1 VQDFGQNI
9 LDTDGL
15 EDSHAPSDVGPPRL
29 REPTADDADEY
40 FAELPTWQLILE
52 VRRLMA
58 AECRAERLVCRYLA
72 DLADRVRQ
80 RSDATLMA
88 YSDEFDALRGCF
100 GLGLREARERLRVG
114 RALRQLPRLE
124 RAFVAGELA
133 YSRIRE
139 VTRVATPQT
148 EHEWLERARHLNMR
162 QLERRV
168 AQPAEPLR
176 GAPPRRDSTRP
187 PPDERRTPPLQR
199 ITFELSADAWTLVQ
213 RALQQVR
220 TITGS
225 DLSDGDALEILA
237 RGALARAADLEEDL
251 TSAAD
256 RSENTSPP
264 WAAGG
269 HPPADPSDAEA
280 PQSSTGPAGDS
291 TGAFREPET
300 TQGGSPTAGIPYPTS
315 ETVVSPRE
323 RQLVAIGALPDD
335 PAARALLGLMD
346 DRHGW
351 TTEELMEVSGWSYN
365 EVCCAVVL
373 LEIGH
378 WVQRDFF
385 SWLIVKTQR
394 SRPAR

>member
-1 VQDFGQNI
+1 VQDFGQNT
-9 LDTDGL
+9 LDADGL
-15 EDSHAPSDVGPPRL
+15 EDSHAPSDVGLPRL
-29 REPTADDADEY
+29 RGPTADDAAEEY
-40 FAELPTWQLILE
+40 FAELPTWQLIVE

-162 QLERRV
+162 ALERRV

-176 GAPPRRDSTRP
+176 GAPPRRESTRP
-187 PPDERRTPPLQR
+187 PPDERRTTPLQR

-225 DLSDGDALEILA
+225 DLSDGEALEILA
-237 RGALARAADLEEDL
+237 RGALARAAALEDL

-256 RSENTSPP
+256 PSENPDAS
-264 WAAGG
+264 AAGG
-269 HPPADPSDAEA
+269 RPPADPSEDEA
-280 PQSSTGPAGDS
+280 AKSSTGPAGDS
-291 TGAFREPET
+291 TGAFGEPET
-300 TQGGSPTAGIPYPTS
+300 TQGGSPATGIPYPS
-315 ETVVSPRE
+315 GETLVSPRE

-335 PAARALLGLMD
+335 PAARALLRLMD

-351 TTEELMEVSGWSYN
+351 TTEELMEASGWSYN

-394 SRPAR
+394 SRLAR

>member
-1 VQDFGQNI
+1 VQHFEQSA
-9 LDTDGL
+9 LDTDQF
-15 EDSHAPSDVGPPRL
+15 EDSHASNDFGPAGPQ
-29 REPTADDADEY
+29 EPALADGADEY
-40 FAELPTWQLILE
+40 LAELPTWQLIGE

-72 DLADRVRQ
+72 DLADRVSQ
-80 RSDATLMA
+80 RCDAMLMA
-88 YSDEFDALRGCF
+88 YSDEFDAIRRCF

-114 RALRQLPRLE
+114 RALRRLPRLE

-148 EHEWLERARHLNMR
+148 ELEWLERAQQMNMR
-162 QLERRV
+162 ELERRV
-168 AQPAEPLR
+168 AQPLESM
-176 GAPPRRDSTRP
+176 PRNPAQPASAKPTATSP
-187 PPDERRTPPLQR
+187 SVR
-199 ITFELSADAWTLVQ
+199 ITFELSVDAWTLVQ

-220 TITGS
+220 TIMGPNS
-225 DLSDGDALEILA
+225 SDGEALEVLA
-237 RGALARAADLEEDL
+237 RGALARAASMDLE
-251 TSAAD
+251 SP
-256 RSENTSPP
+256 TSPADP
-264 WAAGG
+264 SERSVPASEPPAAGG
-269 HPPADPSDAEA
+269 HAPDDGLSAPSTEPAS
-280 PQSSTGPAGDS
+280 DS
-291 TGAFREPET
+291 TRPFGQREA
-300 TQGGSPTAGIPYPTS
+300 TQGGSPATGIPYPTGELS
-315 ETVVSPRE
+315 LSPRE

-335 PAARALLGLMD
+335 AAARALLRLMG

-351 TTEELMEVSGWSYN
+351 TTDELIEASGWSYS

-394 SRPAR
+394 SRLAR

>member
-1 VQDFGQNI
+1 MQDFAQNA
-9 LDTDGL
+9 LDDDV
-15 EDSHAPSDVGPPRL
+15 EDSQGPSDFGLPP
-29 REPTADDADEY
+29 EPTADDRANEY
-40 FAELPTWQLILE
+40 FAELPTWQLIVE

-88 YSDEFDALRGCF
+88 YSDEFDAIRHCF

-114 RALRQLPRLE
+114 RALRQLPQLE

-148 EHEWLERARHLNMR
+148 ELEWLSRARHLDMR

-176 GAPPRRDSTRP
+176 RDPPRHEPTRP
-187 PPDERRTPPLQR
+187 PADQRRTTPLQR
-199 ITFELSADAWTLVQ
+199 ITFELSVDAWTLVQ

-220 TITGS
+220 TITSS
-225 DLSDGDALEILA
+225 DLSDGEALEILA
-237 RGALARAADLEEDL
+237 RGALARAAELEDL
-251 TSAAD
+251 TS
-256 RSENTSPP
+256 
-264 WAAGG
+264 
-269 HPPADPSDAEA
+269 PADPSEDPPQRAA
-280 PQSSTGPAGDS
+280 GGPPADNASDDGSPQSSTGPLGDS
-291 TGAFREPET
+291 AGVFADA
-300 TQGGSPTAGIPYPTS
+300 TQGGSPATGIPYPS
-315 ETVVSPRE
+315 GEAVLSPRE

-335 PAARALLGLMD
+335 PAARALLELMD

-351 TTEELMEVSGWSYN
+351 TTDELIEASGWSHN
-365 EVCCAVVL
+365 EVACALVL

-394 SRPAR
+394 SRLAR